1 MRAILGGTFDPVH
14 LGHLRAALA
23 AGAALGARQV
33 TLQLAARPWHRDVP
47 CASVADRWA
56 MLRLA
61 VADANAGRLGAL
73 GDVLPDSGTI
83 AQRTELPALAAS
95 SDHESASSGPSY
107 TVATLAAMDGE
118 APLVWLLGDDAL
130 AGVNTWH
137 RADELATLCHL
148 VVFARSEA
156 SGPRPAPPPGF
167 HHVAC
172 ASELGRQ
179 RCGGIHY
186 LSAAMAD
193 ISATEARARI
203 ARQADAS
210 ALLSPQV
217 WAYIRRNGLYGA
229 VGEHSAGRR
238 GGEAGRAKSKQ
249 KI

>member
-1 MRAILGGTFDPVH
+1 
-14 LGHLRAALA
+14 
-23 AGAALGARQV
+23 
-33 TLQLAARPWHRDVP
+33 
-47 CASVADRWA
+47 

-61 VADANAGRLGAL
+61 VADVNAGRFPAS
-73 GDVLPDSGTI
+73 GDASADDQPI
-83 AQRTELPALAAS
+83 AQRTELPALAAT
-95 SDHESASSGPSY
+95 SDHESGGSGPSY
-107 TVATLAAMDGE
+107 TVATLAAMAGE

-130 AGVNTWH
+130 ASVDTWH

-148 VVFARSEA
+148 LVFARSA
-156 SGPRPAPPPGF
+156 PSGPRPAPPAGF

-172 ASELGRQ
+172 AAELGRQ

-193 ISATEARARI
+193 ISATDVRARI
-203 ARQADAS
+203 ARQADAG

-238 GGEAGRAKSKQ
+238 GSDAGGAKSKR